1 MVLEIIRSRRNIRE
15 FTDENV
21 PESALKIIIEA
32 ATWAPN
38 HRNTEPWRFIVLT
51 KEGDMR
57 KKVAEIIKDWV
68 YQNVKNPNPER
79 RIASSKSAMQEIID
93 APAFIYVYSVQGPN
107 EEVTHE
113 NYAATACA
121 VQNLMLAAQS
131 IGLGVGWSTG
141 KPCLANVGTSVGA
154 EPDWDIVGALY
165 IGYPAAATTAPTA
178 PTAPTAKRLPV
189 DDVTIWH

>member
-1 MVLEIIRSRRNIRE
+1 MQTENKLVLDAIRTRRNIRK
-15 FTDENV
+15 FTDESV
-21 PESALKIIIEA
+21 PESALNIIIEA
-32 ATWAPN
+32 AIWAPN

-57 KKVAEIIKDWV
+57 KKVAEIIEDWV
-68 YQNVKNPNPER
+68 YQNVKNPNPKR
-79 RIASSKSAMQEIID
+79 RIASSKAAMQEILD

-107 EEVTHE
+107 DEVTRE

-141 KPCLANVGTSVGA
+141 KSCLANVGTSVGA

-165 IGYPAAATTAPTA
+165 IGYPAKEAPE
-178 PTAPTAKRLPV
+178 AKRLSV
-189 DDVTIWH
+189 NDVTIWH